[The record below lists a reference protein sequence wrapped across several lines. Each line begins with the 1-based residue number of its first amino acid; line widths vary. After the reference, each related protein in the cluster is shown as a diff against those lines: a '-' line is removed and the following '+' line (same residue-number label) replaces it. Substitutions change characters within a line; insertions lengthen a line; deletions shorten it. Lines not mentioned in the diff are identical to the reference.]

1 MAEPVS
7 RVPTGKEAPKP
18 VPRELRVLRPL
29 VGAPH
34 HRILLLSGQH
44 SLKEGKDIPGV
55 KLCLRLRRTP
65 GSGSHTCSLSPQV
78 HWHGHSTAQA
88 LGEKT
93 KKDPFCK

>member
-1 MAEPVS
+1 MS
-7 RVPTGKEAPKP
+7 WRVPPGKEAPKP

-34 HRILLLSGQH
+34 HRILPSVWTAQPQG
-44 SLKEGKDIPGV
+44 GKRHPGV

-93 KKDPFCK
+93 KKDPFCE

>member
-1 MAEPVS
+1 MAEPVT

-44 SLKEGKDIPGV
+44 SLKEGKDIPG
-55 KLCLRLRRTP
+55 
-65 GSGSHTCSLSPQV
+65 
-78 HWHGHSTAQA
+78 
-88 LGEKT
+88 
-93 KKDPFCK
+93 